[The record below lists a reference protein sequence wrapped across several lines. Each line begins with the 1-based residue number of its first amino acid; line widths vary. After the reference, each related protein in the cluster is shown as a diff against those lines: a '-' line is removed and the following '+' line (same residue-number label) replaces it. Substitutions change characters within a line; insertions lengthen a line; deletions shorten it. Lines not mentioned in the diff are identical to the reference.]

1 MAQTPSN
8 TATTSRAESC
18 AITAPDGSAHWDPT
32 YADAWLGMLQTH
44 RQLTHELDAR
54 LEAAS
59 GLTLSGLELLGRLS
73 AAPERWLRLSMLA
86 SQTGL
91 SLSRVSRIVDA
102 LEGRGLIERRSCPAD
117 ARATNAHLTPAG
129 AELLGQAEGVH
140 IAVVQERFFDRLSAE
155 EVQTLAVVF
164 ARFAPGTAS
173 ACTEQATPISS

>member
-1 MAQTPSN
+1 
-8 TATTSRAESC
+8 
-18 AITAPDGSAHWDPT
+18 
-32 YADAWLGMLQTH
+32 
-44 RQLTHELDAR
+44 
-54 LEAAS
+54 
-59 GLTLSGLELLGRLS
+59 
-73 AAPERWLRLSMLA
+73 MLA